1 MNIKIEF
8 VKDPFTNKMEGIE
21 ITSDTYPKSNYRGV
35 KNKDI
40 LKELVCQYIDY
51 YVKDNDIGGNINGR

>member
-1 MNIKIEF
+1 
-8 VKDPFTNKMEGIE
+8 MEGIE

-40 LKELVCQYIDY
+40 LKELVCKYIDY
-51 YVKDNDIGGNINGR
+51 YVEDNDIGGNINGR